1 VLALDQNLRVGA
13 NYNFNFNQLKVEPFK
28 KNDSL
33 FTGKNW
39 KILKD
44 FNFNLLPTSFSLNT
58 DILRLFNKQRFRQ
71 VGLSEGDIQIPELFR
86 RNYTFNMQYTLN
98 YNITDALRLNFSASN
113 NNIVRNYFV
122 NESDIQDPELDIWDG
137 FFDFGDPNIQ
147 SQQLGI
153 NYEIPLNKIPA
164 FSFLNATYAYT
175 GNFQWTKGSD
185 IYENLNVNGVNY
197 NLGNSIQ
204 NANTHNLNTTL
215 DMNRFYKHI
224 GFVKKP
230 TKKNPN
236 ARPQGAGLPPGARP
250 ANKDDDKKKK
260 PDTNKNSAGRKIY
273 NTAVGLLTSVKRI
286 QVNYSENNG
295 SFLPGY
301 LQTPG
306 FIGTL
311 KPTAGFTFGSQNDI
325 RRYAAR
331 NGWLTIFP
339 DFNQQF
345 SQTKNRQL
353 DVSASVEPL
362 KDLKIDLIGTRLY
375 SENLT
380 ENYNTTDTNGDGLSD
395 VYNSLIQ
402 NSFGNF
408 NISTALIKTA
418 FSKSDETQSQTFDDF
433 RANRLIIAN
442 RLARDYYGNSGYPLD
457 SDGFPVGFGK
467 TNQAV
472 LLPSFLSAYT
482 GQNAEKT
489 KLGAFRDIPIPNWTL
504 KYTGL
509 MKFKWFKKHFKRFS
523 ITHGYRSNY
532 TINQFR
538 TNLEGVQALDNGIN
552 TDDFDVNGNL
562 YNRDLYTNIN
572 LSEMFSP
579 LVRLDFEM
587 KSSIKILTEIKKDRV
602 LSLSFDNNL
611 LTEIIGTEYIVG
623 LGYKIKD
630 VRIKSKLA
638 GPKKSVVSDL
648 NLKADVSVRDNKTII
663 RYLDLENNQVTAGQ
677 TIWGMNFTGDYAF
690 SKNLTGIFYFDYTFS
705 EYAISTAFPQS
716 TIRSGITLR
725 YNFGN

>member
-1 VLALDQNLRVGA
+1 
-13 NYNFNFNQLKVEPFK
+13 
-28 KNDSL
+28 
-33 FTGKNW
+33 
-39 KILKD
+39 
-44 FNFNLLPTSFSLNT
+44 
-58 DILRLFNKQRFRQ
+58 
-71 VGLSEGDIQIPELFR
+71 
-86 RNYTFNMQYTLN
+86 
-98 YNITDALRLNFSASN
+98 
-113 NNIVRNYFV
+113 
-122 NESDIQDPELDIWDG
+122 
-137 FFDFGDPNIQ
+137 
-147 SQQLGI
+147 
-153 NYEIPLNKIPA
+153 
-164 FSFLNATYAYT
+164 
-175 GNFQWTKGSD
+175 
-185 IYENLNVNGVNY
+185 
-197 NLGNSIQ
+197 
-204 NANTHNLNTTL
+204 
-215 DMNRFYKHI
+215 MNRFYKYI

-236 ARPQGAGLPPGARP
+236 SRPQGAGLPPGARP
-250 ANKDDDKKKK
+250 ANKADDKKKK
-260 PDTNKNSAGRKIY
+260 PDTNKNSVGRKIY
-273 NTAVGLLTSVKRI
+273 NTTVGLLSSVKRI
-286 QVNYSENNG
+286 QINYSENNG

-301 LQTPG
+301 MQTPG

-345 SQTKNRQL
+345 SQTRNRQL

-418 FSKSDETQSQTFDDF
+418 FSKSDETQSQTFNDF
-433 RANRLIIAN
+433 RDNRLIIAN
-442 RLARDYYGNSGYPLD
+442 RLARNYYGSSTYSLD
-457 SDGFPVGFGK
+457 ADGFPEGFGK

-489 KLGAFRDIPIPNWTL
+489 KLSAFRDIPIPNWTL